1 MKNDPLTIII
11 ALNIEN
17 KSKGIIYFDDEESF
31 DYKKGKYS
39 VVEISYNYNNNK
51 EIDFKWVNNN
61 YDDKNNIEKVI
72 IIGEDELSL
81 FTGQA
86 KAELIMENNKKYNLG
101 INQIFEK
108 RQIEIIRP
116 NKYDLKEIKK
126 IRLI

>member
-61 YDDKNNIEKVI
+61 YDAKNNIEKDI
-72 IIGEDELSL
+72 IIGEDKLSL
-81 FTGQA
+81 IT
-86 KAELIMENNKKYNLG
+86 
-101 INQIFEK
+101 
-108 RQIEIIRP
+108 
-116 NKYDLKEIKK
+116 
-126 IRLI
+126 